1 PSFGTRLSQWHFMR
15 LTAVVVDLH
24 PRRCLLDLVSP
35 VLISPVSNAQCDWLA
50 KSATALQRRYE
61 TNEAACKALRIPPHE
76 FDSAHVSVED
86 EYLKQVPMISSPRE
100 EAWLETSHDMPSIFR
115 YPDLRGN

>member
-1 PSFGTRLSQWHFMR
+1 M
-15 LTAVVVDLH
+15 VVDLH
-24 PRRCLLDLVSP
+24 PRRCLLVLVSP

-61 TNEAACKALRIPPHE
+61 TNEAACKALRIPPQE
-76 FDSAHVSVED
+76 FNSAHVSVED